1 MIILIINTEL
11 YSQFIG
17 MYTVTLFLVL
27 CKMCCVPAVFIIFCL
42 LLLCVCLNSMWGCM
56 S

>member
-11 YSQFIG
+11 CSQFIG
-17 MYTVTLFLVL
+17 VYTVILFLVL
-27 CKMCCVPAVFIIFCL
+27 CEMFCVPALFVIFKL
-42 LLLCVCLNSMWGCM
+42 LLLCVCLISMWGCM